1 MTVNELATRIIRL
14 ANSSS
19 NIVHLPERPG
29 DVRHSRAAIDKLLA
43 TGFRHV
49 SSLEQGLAET
59 LAFFS
64 RSEIVHS

>member
-14 ANSSS
+14 SGSSAV
-19 NIVHLPERPG
+19 ITHLPERPG
-29 DVRHSRAAIDKLLA
+29 DVRHSRASIDKLLA

-49 SSLEQGLAET
+49 NSLDQGLAET

-64 RSEIVHS
+64 RGEAS